1 MKNKISYSTVE
12 EYSHLFNRFKK
23 LATHQS
29 DLKDFQRPWMV
40 NEIINTIPNSYT
52 LCEIGAGEPL
62 AASELSNNGYNITI
76 CDPFDGSGNGPTEF
90 AEYVKL
96 YPSIKFIRSRFTP
109 EVAQSNYPNG
119 LDVIYSISVLEH
131 VDIIDLKK
139 LFLGIQSSL
148 KAGGLSIH
156 CIDIVLQGNGEDF
169 HRNHLREIIKQ
180 QNIISNIDSSEHLI
194 NIQVNNLLENASCD
208 IDTYY
213 LSPYG
218 HMLWRGS
225 LDIKEFPF
233 RKVLSIQSVAQKSV
247 MQK

>member
-12 EYSHLFNRFKK
+12 KYSHLFNRFKK
-23 LATHQS
+23 LATHQN

-40 NEIINTIPNSYT
+40 NEIINTVPNSYT

-62 AASELSNNGYNITI
+62 AASELSNNGYSISI

-96 YPSIKFIRSRFTP
+96 YPLIKFIRNRFTP
-109 EVAQSNYPNG
+109 EVAQSNFPNG

-131 VDIIDLKK
+131 VDIIDLKN

-148 KAGGLSIH
+148 RPGGFSMH
-156 CIDIVLQGNGEDF
+156 CIDIVLQGNGEEF
-169 HRNHLREIIKQ
+169 HRNHLQEILHQ
-180 QNIISNIDSSEHLI
+180 QNIISNIDLPVNLI
-194 NIQVNNLLENASCD
+194 SNQVKSLLENALAD
-208 IDTYY
+208 LDTYY

-233 RKVLSIQSVAQKSV
+233 RKVLSIQSVAQKPII
-247 MQK
+247 